1 MKLTKSQI
9 KQIIKEELEQ
19 VMKEIEGLDEEEV
32 VQEEEGDLGFD
43 REAAIAELNAKMAEP
58 MTPRRKQ

>member
-19 VMKEIEGLDEEEV
+19 VMKEIEGLDEEEEV
-32 VQEEEGDLGFD
+32 VQEEEGGLKFD

-58 MTPRRKQ
+58 MTR